1 MEPAVIKGVQI
12 LEYEVD
18 ESDLYPEGVYY
29 EIRLILPGVIEPRIV
44 TSSSLRKLIQRAN
57 LFMIH
62 GVVGE

>member
-1 MEPAVIKGVQI
+1 MEPEVIKGVQI